1 MVLADPLPS
10 RDADLHTEL
19 TCLVVIYLDG
29 DVAVPRVLC
38 ILTQGNLLAGYF
50 QRRRVAEE
58 EVDIY
63 ILILYGIYVAW
74 EGWQEA
80 ADVARAAGT
89 AEPSLTLVL
98 THTLQWVRV
107 EEAAAVHAH
116 TTDETIVE
124 GTLQYIVIL
133 TLAMEEEE
141 TVVDINIA
149 DSCAGFA
156 VGTHVRQLVVLSE
169 SLAVVGG
176 SYTSG
181 DVEFLAYDVVPD
193 AVDGVDIGSITGE
206 GCYICHTCIHIGS
219 TYGMTYSLVLLQNR
233 FVALRI
239 FLFDRCLATIVEEEL
254 CLIEIFL
261 VACSEI
267 ELAECHFGNLMSRYH
282 ASLSWVRTNLA
293 NHAVGIADSDVEE
306 LAATCSLPVS
316 YGTFYHVT
324 EVVELVAQIL
334 FLAPAL
340 VASPEMRMLRI
351 LCTGG
356 IEISVSLL
364 SRSDDVEHAVDISL
378 EFLVWISLQ
387 HVAGTLNR
395 FVWVGVVEAVGHQF
409 AHIIGVAWMSGTL
422 KVLVSSLRLAF
433 AESQRYSHLA
443 RGFDTLS
450 PERIVPNLY

>member
-1 MVLADPLPS
+1 M
-10 RDADLHTEL
+10 
-19 TCLVVIYLDG
+19 
-29 DVAVPRVLC
+29 
-38 ILTQGNLLAGYF
+38 
-50 QRRRVAEE
+50 
-58 EVDIY
+58 
-63 ILILYGIYVAW
+63 
-74 EGWQEA
+74 
-80 ADVARAAGT
+80 
-89 AEPSLTLVL
+89 L

-133 TLAMEEEE
+133 ALAMEEEE

-156 VGTHVRQLVVLSE
+156 VGTHVRQLVVLAE
-169 SLAVVGG
+169 SLAVV
-176 SYTSG
+176 SSSDTSG
-181 DVEFLAYDVVPD
+181 DVELLAHDVVPD
-193 AVDGVDIGSITGE
+193 AVDGVDIGGIAGE
-206 GCYICHTCIHIGS
+206 GSYICHTSIHIGS
-219 TYGMTYSLVLLQNR
+219 TYGMTYSFVLFQYR

-254 CLIEIFL
+254 SLFEIFL

-267 ELAECHFGNLMSRYH
+267 KLAECHFGNLMSRYH

-306 LAATCSLPVS
+306 LAATSSLPVS
-316 YGTFYHVT
+316 HGTFYHVT

-356 IEISVSLL
+356 IEISVRLL
-364 SRSDDVEHAVDISL
+364 GRSNDVEHAVDICL
-378 EFLVWISLQ
+378 EFLVRVGLEY
-387 HVAGTLNR
+387 VAGTLDGL
-395 FVWVGVVEAVGHQF
+395 VWVGVVKTVGHQF
-409 AHIIGVAWMSGTL
+409 AYIIGVARMCSAL
-422 KVLVSSLRLAF
+422 KVLVSSL
-433 AESQRYSHLA
+433 
-443 RGFDTLS
+443 
-450 PERIVPNLY
+450 

>member
-1 MVLADPLPS
+1 M
-10 RDADLHTEL
+10 
-19 TCLVVIYLDG
+19 
-29 DVAVPRVLC
+29 
-38 ILTQGNLLAGYF
+38 
-50 QRRRVAEE
+50 
-58 EVDIY
+58 
-63 ILILYGIYVAW
+63 
-74 EGWQEA
+74 
-80 ADVARAAGT
+80 
-89 AEPSLTLVL
+89 L

-124 GTLQYIVIL
+124 GTLQYIVIFA
-133 TLAMEEEE
+133 LAVEEEE

-156 VGTHVRQLVVLSE
+156 VGTHVRQLVVFAE

-176 SYTSG
+176 SDSSG
-181 DVEFLAYDVVPD
+181 DVELLAYDVVPD
-193 AVDGVDIGSITGE
+193 TVDGVDIGSISGE
-206 GCYICHTCIHIGS
+206 GSYICHTSIHIGS
-219 TYGMTYSLVLLQNR
+219 TNGMTYSLVLLQNR
-233 FVALRI
+233 FVALRV

-254 CLIEIFL
+254 CLFEIFL

-316 YGTFYHVT
+316 HGTFYHVT

-356 IEISVSLL
+356 IEVSVSLL
-364 SRSDDVEHAVDISL
+364 SRSDDIEYAVDIRL
-378 EFLVWISLQ
+378 EFLVW
-387 HVAGTLNR
+387 
-395 FVWVGVVEAVGHQF
+395 VG
-409 AHIIGVAWMSGTL
+409 L
-422 KVLVSSLRLAF
+422 
-433 AESQRYSHLA
+433 
-443 RGFDTLS
+443 
-450 PERIVPNLY
+450 